1 MPNARRPRSNGSLPA
16 SALLL
21 PLQLPRAPVASA
33 SAMRK
38 LLLPIFGLLCA
49 ATLAQAELASEKQP
63 IEITATGDTNYQ
75 NGLATAHGNVAIH
88 AGDSDIYADSAQYNP
103 KTREV
108 FAEGH
113 VRIYRTTGLFV
124 GERAIYNIDTKK
136 IQAVEMRTDKAPYLV
151 GGESVTTISEGA
163 FLVSKGT
170 FTTHDSSNPDFRLQA
185 RTLRIY
191 ERDRVVF
198 QNVTFYIKSVPVFW
212 WPYLYQSLDDSFS
225 YMVSPAYLSSWGPS
239 ILSRVSMPI
248 TDDIKTQ
255 IRLDYRSR
263 RGVALGLEP
272 DIRYGK
278 DNKSW
283 ARLRTYF
290 LRDANPDINFTSEVR
305 VGVPKDRYRI
315 SLQDQTNFT
324 EDIYGIADI
333 TKLSDEFLLQ
343 DFYQGEFQ
351 INPKPDNVIAVT
363 KRDSNYTL
371 TAIARF
377 QANDFFEQTERL
389 PEIVLDI
396 KRTPLFGGPIFYE
409 GETGIADLHRS
420 FASGSG
426 FQDYGTLRF
435 DSFHQFLYPN
445 TYFGWLSVVPRVG
458 FRGTY
463 YDETRDLGK
472 TIFTPNPNPFIPDFL
487 LPDPTLAMPLQK
499 GGSTVRAVVN
509 AGVEASFKLSR
520 AWEDAQSTSLGLD
533 GLRHIIQPFT
543 NFSWVSSSNSNPASI
558 LQFDRFEPSTQ
569 LRPIDFPQF
578 TSVDSID
585 SWTIWR
591 LGVRN
596 RLQTRRDDL
605 TVSWMDVETYIDVNF
620 DNPFDKTQYSNLF
633 NKINFTPVP
642 WASFGIASQVPV
654 FEKGFTEVN
663 TNVSIQ
669 PIANLQINFG
679 HRYLNQNPFFDN
691 SSLYVLGGYYRIN
704 DNWGIGIREQYEGT
718 TGILEEQRFSIYRD
732 LTSWVASFGAIIR
745 DNGGVK
751 EYGVLFTFT
760 LKALPKISFDLN
772 FDPGGANQTQ

>member
-1 MPNARRPRSNGSLPA
+1 
-16 SALLL
+16 
-21 PLQLPRAPVASA
+21 
-33 SAMRK
+33 MRK
-38 LLLPIFGLLCA
+38 LFLPVLGLLGA
-49 ATLAQAELASEKQP
+49 AMLAQAELASEKQP
-63 IEITATGDTNYQ
+63 IEITATGNTNYQ
-75 NGLATAHGNVAIH
+75 DGLATAHGNVAIH
-88 AGDSDIYADSAQYNP
+88 TGDSDIYADLAQYNP

-113 VRIYRTTGLFV
+113 VRIYRATGLFV
-124 GERAIYNIDTKK
+124 GDRAIYNIDTKK
-136 IQAVEMRTDKAPYLV
+136 IQAVAMRTDRSPYLV

-185 RTLRIY
+185 RALRVY
-191 ERDRVVF
+191 ESDRVIF
-198 QNVTFYIKSVPVFW
+198 QNVTLYIKSVPVFW

-255 IRLDYRSR
+255 IRLDYRAR
-263 RGVALGLEP
+263 RGLAIGFEP
-272 DIRYGK
+272 DMRYGK
-278 DNKSW
+278 EKKSW
-283 ARLRTYF
+283 ARMRTYF
-290 LRDANPDINFTSEVR
+290 LRDENPDINRTSEMR
-305 VGVPKDRYRI
+305 TGVPHGRYRV
-315 SLQDQTNFT
+315 SLQNRTDFT
-324 EDIYGIADI
+324 EDIHGTVDL
-333 TKLSDEFLLQ
+333 TKLSDQYLLQ
-343 DFYQGEFQ
+343 DFYPGEFQ
-351 INPKPDNVIAVT
+351 INPQPDNVIAVT
-363 KRDSNYTL
+363 KSRPAYTL
-371 TAIARF
+371 TAIGRF
-377 QANDFFEQTERL
+377 QLNNFFETTERL
-389 PEIVLDI
+389 PEVVLDVA
-396 KRTPLFGGPIFYE
+396 RTPLFGGPIFYE
-409 GETGIADLHRS
+409 GETGIANLHRS
-420 FASGSG
+420 FARGSG
-426 FQDYGTLRF
+426 FQDYSTLRL

-463 YDETRDLGK
+463 YNETRDLGK
-472 TIFTPNPNPFIPDFL
+472 TILAPNPNPFIPDFL
-487 LPDPTLAMPLQK
+487 LPDPTLAMPLQE
-499 GGSTVRAVVN
+499 GGSTVRGVMN

-520 AWEDAQSTSLGLD
+520 VWEDAQSRALGLD
-533 GLRHIIQPFT
+533 GLRHVIQPFT

-578 TSVDSID
+578 TSIDSID

-620 DNPFDKTQYSNLF
+620 DNPLDKTQYSNLF
-633 NKINFTPVP
+633 NNITFTPVP
-642 WASFGIASQVPV
+642 WASFGISSQVPV

-663 TNVSIQ
+663 TSVNIQ
-669 PIANLQINFG
+669 PIANLQINFA

-691 SSLYVLGGYYRIN
+691 SSLYVLRGYYRIN
-704 DNWGIGIREQYEGT
+704 DNWGVGIQEQYEGT
-718 TGILEEQRFSIYRD
+718 TGILEQQRYSIYRD

-760 LKALPKISFDLN
+760 LKALPKLSFDLN
-772 FDPGGANQTQ
+772 FDPAGADQTQ

>member
-1 MPNARRPRSNGSLPA
+1 
-16 SALLL
+16 
-21 PLQLPRAPVASA
+21 
-33 SAMRK
+33 MRK

-108 FAEGH
+108 LAEGH
-113 VRIYRTTGLFV
+113 VRIYRATGLFV
-124 GERAIYNIDTKK
+124 GDRAIYNIDTKT
-136 IQAVEMRTDKAPYLV
+136 IQAVEMRTDKSPYLV
-151 GGESVTTISEGA
+151 GGENVTSISEGA

-185 RTLRIY
+185 RTVRIY
-191 ERDRVVF
+191 EQDRVVF
-198 QNVTFYIKSVPVFW
+198 QNVTFYVKNVPIFW
-212 WPYLYQSLDDSFS
+212 WPYLYQSLNDAFS

-239 ILSRVSMPI
+239 ILFRVSMPI

-272 DIRYGK
+272 EIRYGK
-278 DNKSW
+278 DKTSW

-290 LRDANPDINFTSEVR
+290 LRDANPDINRTSEVR
-305 VGVPKDRYRI
+305 VGVPKDRYRV
-315 SLQDQTNFT
+315 SLQDRTNFA
-324 EDIYGIADI
+324 EDVYGIANF
-333 TKLSDEFLLQ
+333 TKLSDRFVLQ
-343 DFYQGEFQ
+343 DFYQSEFQ
-351 INPKPDNVIAVT
+351 LDPRPDNVIALT
-363 KRDSNYTL
+363 KSNPIYTL

-377 QANDFFEQTERL
+377 QANDFFEQTARL
-389 PEIVLDI
+389 PEVVLDI

-409 GETGIADLHRS
+409 GETGIANLRRQFEAD
-420 FASGSG
+420 SG
-426 FQDYGTLRF
+426 FQNYGTLRL
-435 DSFHQFLYPN
+435 DSFHQLLYPN
-445 TYFGWLSVVPRVG
+445 TYFGWLSVVPRAG
-458 FRGTY
+458 FRATY

-472 TIFTPNPNPFIPDFL
+472 TIFTPNPNPFIPDFI
-487 LPDPTLAMPLQK
+487 LPDPTLTEPIQK
-499 GGSTVRAVVN
+499 GGNVVRAVFN
-509 AGVEASFKLSR
+509 AGVESSFKISR
-520 AWEDAQSTSLGLD
+520 EWEDAQSRGLGLD
-533 GLRHIIQPFT
+533 GLRHIVQPFT

-558 LQFDRFEPSTQ
+558 LQFDRFQPSTQ

-578 TSVDSID
+578 TTVDSID
-585 SWTIWR
+585 SWTIGR

-633 NKINFTPVP
+633 NKISFTPVP
-642 WASFGIASQVPV
+642 WASFGISSQVPV

-669 PIANLQINFG
+669 PIANLQFNFG

-691 SSLYVLGGYYRIN
+691 SSLYVLSGYYRFN
-704 DNWGIGIREQYEGT
+704 DNWGIGIQEQYEGT
-718 TGILEEQRFSIYRD
+718 TGILEQQRYSIYRD
-732 LTSWVASFGAIIR
+732 LTSWVASVGAIIR

-751 EYGVLFTFT
+751 EYGVLLTFT
-760 LKALPKISFDLN
+760 LKALPKFSFDLN
-772 FDPGGANQTQ
+772 FDPAGAEQTQ

>member
-1 MPNARRPRSNGSLPA
+1 
-16 SALLL
+16 
-21 PLQLPRAPVASA
+21 
-33 SAMRK
+33 MRK
-38 LLLPIFGLLCA
+38 LFLPIFGLLCA

-63 IEITATGDTNYQ
+63 IEITATGDTNYE
-75 NGLATAHGNVAIH
+75 NGLATAHENVAIH
-88 AGDSDIYADSAQYNP
+88 TGDSDIYADSALYNP

-124 GERAIYNIDTKK
+124 GERVIYNLDTKK
-136 IQAVEMRTDKAPYLV
+136 IQAVAVRTDKDPYLV
-151 GGESVTTISEGA
+151 GGENVTTISEGV
-163 FLVSKGT
+163 FLVSKGI
-170 FTTHDSSNPDFRLQA
+170 FTTHDSSNPDSWLKA
-185 RTLRIY
+185 KTLRIY
-191 ERDRVVF
+191 EHDRVIL
-198 QNVTFYIKSVPVFW
+198 QNVTFYIKNVPVFW

-225 YMVSPAYLSSWGPS
+225 YMVSPADLSSWGPS

-248 TDDIKTQ
+248 TDEIKIQ

-272 DIRYGK
+272 DMHYGK
-278 DNKSW
+278 DKKSW

-290 LRDANPDINFTSEVR
+290 LQDENPDINVTSEIR
-305 VGVPKDRYRI
+305 TGVPQDRYRV
-315 SLQDQTNFT
+315 SLQDRTYFT
-324 EDIYGIADI
+324 EDIYATVDI
-333 TKLSDEFLLQ
+333 TKLSDQFLLQ
-343 DFYQGEFQ
+343 DFFQSEFQ
-351 INPKPDNVIAVT
+351 LNPQPDNVIALT
-363 KRDSNYTL
+363 KRDANYTL
-371 TAIARF
+371 TAIVRS
-377 QANDFFEQTERL
+377 QANDFYEQTERL

-409 GETGIADLHRS
+409 GETGIADLHRN

-426 FQDYGTLRF
+426 FEDYGTLRF

-463 YDETRDLGK
+463 YDETRDLGR
-472 TIFTPNPNPFIPDFL
+472 TILTPNPNPFIPDFI
-487 LPDPTLAMPLQK
+487 LPDPTLAMPLQN

-520 AWEDAQSTSLGLD
+520 AWDDAQSTSLGLD
-533 GLRHIIQPFT
+533 GLRHVIQPFM

-578 TSVDSID
+578 TSIDSID
-585 SWTIWR
+585 SWTILR

-620 DNPFDKTQYSNLF
+620 NNPFDKTPYSNLF

-642 WASFGIASQVPV
+642 WASFGIASQVPA
-654 FEKGFTEVN
+654 FDKGFTEVD
-663 TNVSIQ
+663 TNVNIQ
-669 PIANLQINFG
+669 PIANLQISFA
-679 HRYLNQNPFFDN
+679 HRYLNQNPFFIN
-691 SSLYVLGGYYRIN
+691 SSLYVLSGYYRIN
-704 DNWGIGIREQYEGT
+704 DNWGIGLREQYEGT
-718 TGILEEQRFSIYRD
+718 TGSLQEQRFSIYRD

-751 EYGVLFTFT
+751 EYGVLLTFT
-760 LKALPKISFDLN
+760 LKALPKFTFDLN

>member
-1 MPNARRPRSNGSLPA
+1 
-16 SALLL
+16 
-21 PLQLPRAPVASA
+21 
-33 SAMRK
+33 MRK

-49 ATLAQAELASEKQP
+49 ATLAQAELATEKQP

-75 NGLATAHGNVAIH
+75 NGLATANGNVAIH

-113 VRIYRTTGLFV
+113 VRIYRATGLFV
-124 GERAIYNIDTKK
+124 GDRAIYNIDTKK
-136 IQAVEMRTDKAPYLV
+136 IQAVEMRTDKTPYLV

-191 ERDRVVF
+191 EHDHVVL

-225 YMVSPAYLSSWGPS
+225 YMVSPASLSSWGIS

-248 TDDIKTQ
+248 TDEIKLQ
-255 IRLDYRSR
+255 IRLDYRQR

-278 DNKSW
+278 DKTSW

-290 LRDANPDINFTSEVR
+290 LQDVNPDINRTSEVR

-315 SLQDQTNFT
+315 SLQDRTNFT
-324 EDIYGIADI
+324 EDIYGTVDI
-333 TKLSDEFLLQ
+333 TKISDEFLLQ
-343 DFYQGEFQ
+343 DFYPGEFQ
-351 INPKPDNVIAVT
+351 LNPKPDNVVAIT
-363 KRDSNYTL
+363 KTHPIYTL

-377 QANDFFEQTERL
+377 QANNFFEQTERL
-389 PEIVLDI
+389 PEVVLDI

-499 GGSTVRAVVN
+499 GGSAVRAVVN

-520 AWEDAQSTSLGLD
+520 VWEDAQSTSLGLD

-596 RLQTRRDDL
+596 RLLTRRDDL

-620 DNPFDKTQYSNLF
+620 NNPFDKTPYSNLF

-642 WASFGIASQVPV
+642 WASFGIASQLPA
-654 FEKGFTEVN
+654 FDKGFTEVN

-669 PIANLQINFG
+669 PIANLQINLA

-691 SSLYVLGGYYRIN
+691 SSLYVLSGYYRIN
-704 DNWGIGIREQYEGT
+704 DNWGIGIREQYEGA

-732 LTSWVASFGAIIR
+732 LTSWVASVGAIIR

-751 EYGVLFTFT
+751 EYGFLLTFT
-760 LKALPKISFDLN
+760 LKALPKLSFDLN
-772 FDPGGANQTQ
+772 FDPGGSNQTQ